1 MGAGQIVGTKNKK
14 FQFENFF
21 YLLVQIIAVLI
32 YWLSSTPPDATY
44 TVDSIVRIAT
54 RYRRIGNGIQSFR
67 FCFWFWMFRM
77 TVDEHLWFYA
87 RLKGMP
93 EQDVQREMDQ

>member
-1 MGAGQIVGTKNKK
+1 MWVQVKLLERGTR
-14 FQFENFF
+14 NFS
-21 YLLVQIIAVLI
+21 LKT
-32 YWLSSTPPDATY
+32 SSTYWYKSLQCSFIDPTH
-44 TVDSIVRIAT
+44 TVDLLVRIAT
-54 RYRRIGNGIQSFR
+54 RYRRIGNGIQGFR
-67 FCFWFWMFRM
+67 FCFCFWMFRM